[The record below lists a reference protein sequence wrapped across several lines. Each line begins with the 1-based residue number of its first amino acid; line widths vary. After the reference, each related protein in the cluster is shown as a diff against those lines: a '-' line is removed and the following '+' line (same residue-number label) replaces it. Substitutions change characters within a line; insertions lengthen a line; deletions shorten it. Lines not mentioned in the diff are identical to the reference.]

1 MTKPE
6 GKVGNGT
13 KKMKESIP
21 LSPLGVRSPGRKG
34 NEDEK
39 HLGWRRGGS
48 GNKRRLTQELIESMR
63 GEISK
68 CSEERMNPS
77 EKQIE
82 IERERVEGDKTNVS
96 VSSSYS
102 STIRDDGG
110 GDYTADP
117 QTLKRVLGSF
127 AFIAGSTNDQPIRD
141 DDHTADPLALKRVL
155 ESFDFFV
162 HEDRDN
168 NEAAGNATGAD
179 VLNSSNGFLVN
190 EPAEDDNISRPSN
203 RRITAEIDDV
213 QRLLGGIS
221 DVLDQN
227 KDDMTCEI
235 LSNAKKDKNRRI
247 TADSADL
254 NDILSAL
261 DEDEEDGGRGGG
273 STVVDAVKSF
283 PISQDTTDMSGPR
296 SAMVKP
302 RPEDKES
309 GSSSSDGGSNRRLT
323 ADISELR
330 SVFADIIEGE
340 EQEEEAVGTMK
351 PSASISRSAKY
362 MSDEVEGGLED
373 KESGSSFSGGGSN
386 RRLTADMSELKS
398 VFADVMEGEEQEEES
413 SDNDIT
419 AKWKKRF
426 SSNGRADRRHT
437 ADMTEL
443 KLVLAGLDEEISNTT
458 TTQQFPL
465 PSPPSPPRGRFE
477 SNRKSP
483 SSIPVT
489 ASFTSSPVKI
499 VREDTGTSPPSVD
512 NLKRSV
518 NEANEEEEAMSN
530 VALEENNG
538 SPDPFRSGESQEGK
552 SNTTCTQA
560 RRDSLHFLTDHF
572 AGATSED
579 MPLSPSGLAVVG
591 MSSLKSCLS
600 SKKRSRRFLSAPDM
614 IDKLTP
620 QKKPFAVEQ
629 DVGSGKRVGFGTLS
643 AVEFRSGSPSTKLTP
658 MPTRDAR
665 AAFPLDGGQND
676 LRSARRNAEV
686 DEDEDTAT
694 NTMILDEWEEEAKA
708 AESLRAAQ
716 VEAAAAKRG
725 SPSPSSRRGTLMPP
739 RQKPFN
745 VQGLVK
751 NLQQEESFC
760 DSISFTDNNNNDS
773 EQQRSLVSLPGGSS
787 SISVSAST
795 CGTAAAASL
804 PLPISMK
811 VDNSRG
817 CSGNDSPP
825 PKSSPVIKVAITVKQ
840 SPQKVIGT
848 ITSPLRHVISSNDE
862 SFCSEDMDISDVV
875 SPLVSNM
882 SPKTPSKNVDGQQRK
897 KGDKLSCLSSSTKP
911 SSLRDITNQ
920 VDLYENETEMSF
932 LSSNQDGGCVSDG
945 EEDSD
950 RTQQLEPTLG
960 GLLKGLEAEGAAAA
974 AGKCFSVQ
982 TQNRSVRIE
991 EDRKENHTVE
1001 LEPSL
1006 GGVLVNLA
1014 QTEHSSPSVAV
1025 ISRNDSSNS
1034 FSIVPDSH
1042 VGLTPSRAEQLEQTV
1057 DDLMLLNTPDTLTA
1071 KSKDKDKSGSEEV
1084 GNSNSNH
1091 TNKYADTADGGTVE
1105 LVVESEDSTC
1115 LSPSSVEELKEDEG
1129 NDVVVTT
1136 TDGTTGTSS
1145 GRGSEIDES
1154 TSPLAL
1160 SVVMEEDESDLRHST
1175 EFTESSNK
1183 HSSNGEAV
1191 IPQPLSVDICGVN
1204 KGSMSSNVNSK
1215 AQERNDDNI
1224 IISRNNESLDDSKSM
1239 SSSLAAVPKPNPPPP
1254 LSFESLLN
1262 FCMSEEY
1269 TTEVQSAL
1277 LPVSSSVKESSGK
1290 RGDMVRTLLHAVE
1303 LHLLT
1308 YATEELLHQLVPEGV
1323 KQMADALLEN
1333 KADQPIVK
1341 RIEAAAAGVP
1351 EQDDEKLGDQLGIMS
1366 GQVKK
1371 NVMTSLFT
1379 SEMRWIDML
1388 SARTRE
1394 VASEIDDKAHSLLR
1408 GKAYLELLDK
1418 QLDTIEAQ
1426 VESECLKKEM
1436 EAKEAEAKAYTK
1448 VMADIDASCKE
1459 KEDLEERMKRQE
1471 EVQVLRKRCA
1481 EAEEAL
1487 AVIEKDAYEEEENV
1501 IDLESKISLIR
1512 GLHNW
1517 GNPLKLWSSEITIPF
1532 VPCCSRKTVHA
1543 FRATLS
1549 DSGNATASVI
1559 SLAAPTA
1566 GGGGPSGRR
1575 KRALFEKN
1583 MDVVPMSIAAEMIS
1597 ALVFDSNSGIFS
1609 PSGAGGSI
1617 LSTVKCF
1624 SDIPFAVTV
1633 LERIQ
1638 GRSNSLV
1645 SSVDWLVKKVG
1656 LLCTVESCGKGEAGN
1671 AILHIDLK
1679 GKGTLSFVVDA
1690 GCASLCFEPKL
1701 CVKEGMK
1708 IDEVILNNAKQSA
1721 QRCMASS
1728 GGGMTFLRC
1737 VDLVCQAMGLSSICT
1752 LKSEEYYN
1760 CCSKYVISDS

>member
-1 MTKPE
+1 MLTLTLTLTPVTKPE
-6 GKVGNGT
+6 GKVGSGT
-13 KKMKESIP
+13 KKKKESIP
-21 LSPLGVRSPGRKG
+21 LSLLGVRSPGRNG

-48 GNKRRLTQELIESMR
+48 GNKRRLTQELIESLR
-63 GEISK
+63 GEFSK

-82 IERERVEGDKTNVS
+82 IERERVESDKTNVS

-102 STIRDDGG
+102 STTRDDGG
-110 GDYTADP
+110 DDYTADP
-117 QTLKRVLGSF
+117 QALKRVLESS
-127 AFIAGSTNDQPIRD
+127 AFIAGSTNDQSIRD

-155 ESFDFFV
+155 ESSDFFV
-162 HEDRDN
+162 RKDQDY
-168 NEAAGNATGAD
+168 NEVAGNATVAD
-179 VLNSSNGFLVN
+179 VLNSSNDFLIN
-190 EPAEDDNISRPSN
+190 ELAEDHNISRPSN
-203 RRITAEIDDV
+203 RRITADIDDV

-221 DVLDQN
+221 DVLDQK
-227 KDDMTCEI
+227 KDDMTREI
-235 LSNAKKDKNRRI
+235 LSIAKKDKNRRI

-254 NDILSAL
+254 NDILSVL
-261 DEDEEDGGRGGG
+261 DEDEEEGKRGGG

-283 PISQDTTDMSGPR
+283 PISQDTADMSGPR

-309 GSSSSDGGSNRRLT
+309 GSSSSGGGSNHRLT

-330 SVFADIIEGE
+330 SVFTDVIEGE
-340 EQEEEAVGTMK
+340 EQEKEAVSVMK
-351 PSASISRSAKY
+351 PPASISRGVN
-362 MSDEVEGGLED
+362 EVEVSLED
-373 KESGSSFSGGGSN
+373 KESGLSSSGGGSS

-398 VFADVMEGEEQEEES
+398 MFADVMEGEEQEEES
-413 SDNDIT
+413 SDDDIT

-426 SSNGRADRRHT
+426 SSDGRADRRYT
-437 ADMTEL
+437 ADMTEV
-443 KLVLAGLDEEISNTT
+443 KLVLAGLDEEISNAT

-483 SSIPVT
+483 SSILVT
-489 ASFTSSPVKI
+489 ASFTSPPVKI
-499 VREDTGTSPPSVD
+499 VREDTGASPPSVD

-518 NEANEEEEAMSN
+518 DEANKEEEAMSN

-572 AGATSED
+572 AGAVSED
-579 MPLSPSGLAVVG
+579 MLLSPSGLAVVG
-591 MSSLKSCLS
+591 TSSLKSCLS
-600 SKKRSRRFLSAPDM
+600 SKKRSRRLLPAPDM
-614 IDKLTP
+614 MDKSTP
-620 QKKPFAVEQ
+620 RKKPFAVEQ

-643 AVEFRSGSPSTKLTP
+643 AVEFRIGSPSTKLTP
-658 MPTRDAR
+658 MPTRDAK

-676 LRSARRNAEV
+676 VRFAREV
-686 DEDEDTAT
+686 DDEDEDTAT

-708 AESLRAAQ
+708 AESLRIAQ

-760 DSISFTDNNNNDS
+760 DLIPFTDNINNDS
-773 EQQRSLVSLPGGSS
+773 EQQRSLVSLSDGSS

-795 CGTAAAASL
+795 CGTAVAASL

-817 CSGNDSPP
+817 CDGNDSSP

-840 SPQKVIGT
+840 SPQKVIRT

-882 SPKTPSKNVDGQQRK
+882 SPKMPFKNAEGRRQQRK
-897 KGDKLSCLSSSTKP
+897 KGDKLSCLSSSTMP

-920 VDLYENETEMSF
+920 VDLYEDETEMSF

-960 GLLKGLEAEGAAAA
+960 GLLKGLEAEGAAA
-974 AGKCFSVQ
+974 GKCFSAQ
-982 TQNRSVRIE
+982 TQNRSDGIE
-991 EDRKENHTVE
+991 EDRKEDHTME

-1006 GGVLVNLA
+1006 GGVLANLA
-1014 QTEHSSPSVAV
+1014 QTEHPSPSVVV

-1042 VGLTPSRAEQLEQTV
+1042 VGLTPSRAERLKQTI

-1071 KSKDKDKSGSEEV
+1071 KSKDKSGSEEV

-1091 TNKYADTADGGTVE
+1091 TNKYDGTVE

-1129 NDVVVTT
+1129 NDVVITT
-1136 TDGTTGTSS
+1136 TDGTTRTSS

-1183 HSSNGEAV
+1183 RSSNGEADV
-1191 IPQPLSVDICGVN
+1191 PQPLSADICGVN
-1204 KGSMSSNVNSK
+1204 KSSMSSNVNSK
-1215 AQERNDDNI
+1215 AQERNDDNM
-1224 IISRNNESLDDSKSM
+1224 IISRNNESLDDDSKSM
-1239 SSSLAAVPKPNPPPP
+1239 SSSLTAVPKPNPPPP

-1262 FCMSEEY
+1262 FCMPEEY

-1290 RGDMVRTLLHAVE
+1290 RGDMVRTLVHAVE

-1351 EQDDEKLGDQLGIMS
+1351 EQEDEKLGDQLGIMP

-1388 SARTRE
+1388 SARKRE
-1394 VASEIDDKAHSLLR
+1394 VASEIDAKAHSLLR

-1436 EAKEAEAKAYTK
+1436 EAKEAEAKAYAK
-1448 VMADIDASCKE
+1448 VMADIDVLCKE
-1459 KEDLEERMKRQE
+1459 KEELEERMKRQE

-1517 GNPLKLWSSEITIPF
+1517 GNPLKLWSSKITIPF
-1532 VPCCSRKTVHA
+1532 VPCCSRKTIHA

-1549 DSGNATASVI
+1549 DSGNAIASVI
-1559 SLAAPTA
+1559 SLTSPTA
-1566 GGGGPSGRR
+1566 GGGGPPGRR
-1575 KRALFEKN
+1575 KRALLQKN

-1633 LERIQ
+1633 LERLQ
-1638 GRSNSLV
+1638 GRSNSLI

-1656 LLCTVESCGKGEAGN
+1656 LLCTVESCGKGGAGN

-1690 GCASLCFEPKL
+1690 GCASLCFELKL
-1701 CVKEGMK
+1701 CVKEGME

-1721 QRCMASS
+1721 QTCMARS

-1752 LKSEEYYN
+1752 LK
-1760 CCSKYVISDS
+1760 